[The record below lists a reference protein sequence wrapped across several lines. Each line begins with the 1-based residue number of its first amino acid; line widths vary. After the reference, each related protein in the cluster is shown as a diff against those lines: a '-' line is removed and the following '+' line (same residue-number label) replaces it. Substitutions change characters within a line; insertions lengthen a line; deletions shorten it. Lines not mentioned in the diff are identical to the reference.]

1 MSRTVAISSMN
12 TKLTEYYHHRA
23 AEYEAIYH
31 KPERQADLLEATG
44 LLQEIFRGKN
54 VLEIACG
61 TGFWTEKIAQTA
73 QSILATDINESVLE
87 IARNKDYPRRN
98 VRFETADLFSFD
110 PGDKGEA
117 LFGGFIWSH
126 IPLETL
132 PDFTKRVGTMVAP
145 GATIVFMDN
154 RYVQGSSTPIA
165 ERDTAGNTYQLRRL
179 NNGDTYRVLK
189 NFPDRETF
197 ENVLA
202 GKAAGLQF
210 IALSYFWIGIYQT
223 LP

>member
-1 MSRTVAISSMN
+1 MSRIAKATSMN
-12 TKLTEYYHHRA
+12 TKLTEYYHRRA

-31 KPERQADLLEATG
+31 KPERQSDLLEAAG
-44 LLQEIFRGKN
+44 LLQEIFRDKN

-61 TGFWTEKIAQTA
+61 TGFWTEKIARTA
-73 QSILATDINESVLE
+73 QSVLATDINESVLE
-87 IARNKDYPRRN
+87 IARSKDYPRRN
-98 VRFETADLFSFD
+98 VRFEAADLYNFD
-110 PGDKGEA
+110 PADKAEA

-126 IPLETL
+126 ISLETL
-132 PDFTKRVGTMVAP
+132 PDFINKAGTMVAP

-165 ERDTAGNTYQLRRL
+165 ERDLAGNTYQMRRL

-197 ENVLA
+197 ENALA
-202 GKAAGLQF
+202 GKAEGLQF
-210 IALSYFWIGIYQT
+210 VALSYFWIGVYQT